1 MTSGWI
7 NICTYQRSSLQ
18 VAPFGGECNKPN
30 VIGCTIYRLTTNE
43 PTVHINAMMM
53 GICGN
58 CNMNATQ
65 LRNDVHHEYGHAIGL
80 GHSNDTND
88 LMYKDLPADHYVY
101 ANADDN
107 GDLSSM
113 YETLTA
119 NEVLGYNQQ
128 TRSANHYYRLI
139 MQTDGNLVMYA
150 GGANGGSAIW
160 ASNTRYVGTDNVI
173 MQSDGNLVVRAGTVP
188 ACATGTWGSYGYL
201 RVQSDGNLVVYNSAN
216 QAVWARSW
224 GSTCH

>member
-1 MTSGWI
+1 MASPNGKYALLMQDDGNLVLWDYTVNPPYPRW
-7 NICTYQRSSLQ
+7 CTHTT
-18 VAPFGGECNKPN
+18 APG
-30 VIGCTIYRLTTNE
+30 
-43 PTVHINAMMM
+43 A
-53 GICGN
+53 
-58 CNMNATQ
+58 
-65 LRNDVHHEYGHAIGL
+65 
-80 GHSNDTND
+80 
-88 LMYKDLPADHYVY
+88 Y
-101 ANADDN
+101 AA
-107 GDLSSM
+107 
-113 YETLTA
+113 
-119 NEVLGYNQQ
+119 
-128 TRSANHYYRLI
+128 